1 MKNLYN
7 YFGVPKESV
16 DIVGPVKK
24 EGSQGKG
31 PEGL

>member
-16 DIVGPVKK
+16 DIAAT
-24 EGSQGKG
+24 
-31 PEGL
+31 GLFFNPLIEL